1 MSTWHAR
8 WRAKQQEEEEARIQN
23 EATEVVDDQNEE
35 QVEVEQENEPDSEEE
50 EQNEESSEESDEDV
64 GPQECDKYEEPQEV
78 VHQNGEED
86 EG

>member
-23 EATEVVDDQNEE
+23 EATEVDDHNEE
-35 QVEVEQENEPDSEEE
+35 QVEIEQDNEPDSEEE
-50 EQNEESSEESDEDV
+50 EQYEESSEESDEDI
-64 GPQECDKYEEPQEV
+64 GPQECDKYEEPEEV